1 MRFCDKLVRLRA
13 EKGFSQE
20 GLANLLGVSRQ
31 AVSKWE
37 SGAAMPELTK
47 LTVIADLFDTS
58 LDYLVRDNVEE
69 RRLQNAPEENVAIA
83 EQLEKLSGYMICQ
96 QPYEYKSEITLLGLP
111 LVHVHLS
118 RGNGRPRCARGI
130 IAVGDVAFGVVALGG
145 FSSALLRLAAWRLD
159 CYLCWAESLQGC
171 LLRAGLYLVSMRS
184 VV

>member
-96 QPYEYKSEITLLGLP
+96 QPYE
-111 LVHVHLS
+111 
-118 RGNGRPRCARGI
+118 
-130 IAVGDVAFGVVALGG
+130 
-145 FSSALLRLAAWRLD
+145 
-159 CYLCWAESLQGC
+159 
-171 LLRAGLYLVSMRS
+171 
-184 VV
+184 

>member
-1 MRFCDKLVRLRA
+1 M
-13 EKGFSQE
+13 
-20 GLANLLGVSRQ
+20 LGVSRQ

-96 QPYEYKSEITLLGLP
+96 QPYEYKSKTTLLGLP

-118 RGNGRPRCARGI
+118 RGNGRPRCA
-130 IAVGDVAFGVVALGG
+130 
-145 FSSALLRLAAWRLD
+145 SK
-159 CYLCWAESLQGC
+159 SLQ
-171 LLRAGLYLVSMRS
+171 
-184 VV
+184 